1 MPKNNNIIII
11 TFTLNAGSGVAS
23 KGFAQQIH
31 QQRTALKFHEIP
43 PHKNKSSKRI
53 ETHNLKYY
61 ANNDHHDN
69 YAAGPK
75 LGVSKKEEIN
85 KMIYVLLGMKK

>member
-1 MPKNNNIIII
+1 MHINTEHCVDGSAGFQGICIVNPSTKNR
-11 TFTLNAGSGVAS
+11 S
-23 KGFAQQIH
+23 
-31 QQRTALKFHEIP
+31 KFHEIP

-75 LGVSKKEEIN
+75 LGASKKEKIN
-85 KMIYVLLGMKK
+85 KMIYVHLGI